1 MKITAYKAFNAD
13 WTCRGMQYAVGQA
26 YTHNG
31 PVKICESG
39 IHACELAMDVWA
51 YYPLGS
57 PVAVVELDAT
67 DETHNDSKRVGA
79 AITINREIGIR
90 KIVEASVAWI
100 TARAG
105 SSSDTA
111 SSGYSSSL
119 ASSGYG
125 SSLASSGDESSLA
138 SSGNESRLASSGDS
152 SNLASSGN
160 ESRLASSGYS
170 SRLASSGYGSSL
182 ASSGDSSIASAGPNG
197 CFALVWHDGK
207 RPRFTVG
214 YVGEGGIEPNVAYR
228 CDDNG
233 KLVRA

>member
-13 WTCRGMQYAVGQA
+13 WTCRGMQYAVGQT

-31 PVKICESG
+31 PIKMCKSG
-39 IHACELAMDVWA
+39 LHACELAMDVWA
-51 YYPLGS
+51 YYPIGS

-111 SSGYSSSL
+111 SSGY
-119 ASSGYG
+119 G
-125 SSLASSGDESSLA
+125 SS
-138 SSGNESRLASSGDS
+138 LASSGDS
-152 SNLASSGN
+152 SNLASSGDRSN
-160 ESRLASSGYS
+160 LASSGYS
-170 SRLASSGYGSSL
+170 SRLASSG
-182 ASSGDSSIASAGPNG
+182 DRSIASAGPNG

>member
-1 MKITAYKAFNAD
+1 MKITAYKAFGAD
-13 WTCRGMQYAVGQA
+13 WTCRGMQYAVGQT

-31 PVKICESG
+31 PLKMCKSG
-39 IHACELAMDVWA
+39 LHACELAMDVWA
-51 YYPLGS
+51 YYPIGS

-125 SSLASSGDESSLA
+125 SSLASSGDES
-138 SSGNESRLASSGDS
+138 RLASSGDS
-152 SNLASSGN
+152 SNLASSG
-160 ESRLASSGYS
+160 YS
-170 SRLASSGYGSSL
+170 SRLASSG
-182 ASSGDSSIASAGPNG
+182 DRSIASAGPNG

>member
-1 MKITAYKAFNAD
+1 MKITAYKAFGAD
-13 WTCRGMQYAVGQA
+13 WTCRGMQYAVGQT

-31 PVKICESG
+31 PLKMCKSG
-39 IHACELAMDVWA
+39 LHACELAMDVWA
-51 YYPLGS
+51 YYPIGS

-152 SNLASSGN
+152 SNLASSGDRSN
-160 ESRLASSGYS
+160 LASSGYS
-170 SRLASSGYGSSL
+170 SRLASSG
-182 ASSGDSSIASAGPNG
+182 DRSIASAGPNG